1 MRNFDP
7 GGVQVK
13 ACKRLTAMLP
23 FDVNTEA
30 PRVKLLMVLTYDN
43 ALREL
48 TEFCPGPQRLR
59 VKRAIATP
67 VYGEKKKKTKTQKKK
82 RRNFVLLKKNTIR
95 ILVCNRQYILEC
107 V

>member
-48 TEFCPGPQRLR
+48 TEFFPGPQRLR

-67 VYGEKKKKTKTQKKK
+67 VYGEKKKKQKHKRKK
-82 RRNFVLLKKNTIR
+82 EGTVFYLKKIKKTIR
-95 ILVCNRQYILEC
+95 ILVCNRQ
-107 V
+107 